1 MADWL
6 AVLKAARKE
15 SETAVYLA
23 YPKAVLME

>member
-6 AVLKAARKE
+6 VVLKAVRKE
-15 SETAVYLA
+15 SKTAVYLA